1 MDSGLSMSSGTMA
14 TMSRLVMRA
23 KLNLLDAHIFDNETG
38 HFVSEKHRIVAGI
51 VNDYDANLRLVWI
64 PPEKRSFDEGQP
76 FAILHFPDNAT
87 AYILRKL
94 SEGDVNEHLIA
105 WLWSN
110 DNARNGRDLHGYL
123 AALDN
128 AKKAMQ
134 LKKEQE
140 DREQNNDFLLSILKG
155 KNYYRHNGRTI
166 S

>member
-1 MDSGLSMSSGTMA
+1 
-14 TMSRLVMRA
+14 
-23 KLNLLDAHIFDNETG
+23 
-38 HFVSEKHRIVAGI
+38 
-51 VNDYDANLRLVWI
+51 
-64 PPEKRSFDEGQP
+64 
-76 FAILHFPDNAT
+76 
-87 AYILRKL
+87 
-94 SEGDVNEHLIA
+94 
-105 WLWSN
+105 
-110 DNARNGRDLHGYL
+110 L